1 MKKFF
6 LDRSVSLLMVI
17 IVVILATLFQ
27 SGISYSTTFGRLK
40 DNIQMMTWMPISFL
54 SLRFFLLFAA
64 ILLWIIQRKK
74 LLFKIIVIAN
84 SFLTFGLVLNV
95 AALLD
100 VLVGFKSGPINVLI
114 LGVIFLA
121 ASNVLIFSVWY
132 WIIDPPGVEEDPR
145 DHEAWDF
152 LFPQRGGELP
162 HYENWVPHYT
172 DYLFVAFTTS
182 IAFSPTDTL
191 PLTRRAK
198 VLMMLQ
204 AGVSLVTITAIASS
218 VINIMAGSG

>member
-17 IVVILATLFQ
+17 VVLILATLFQ
-27 SGISYSTTFGRLK
+27 SAISYSTTFGRLK
-40 DNIQMMTWMPISFL
+40 DNIHLMTWLPVSFL
-54 SLRFFLLFAA
+54 SLRLFLVCVALV
-64 ILLWIIQRKK
+64 LWVLKRKK
-74 LLFKIIVIAN
+74 PLFKIIIVAN
-84 SFLTFGLVLNV
+84 TFLTFGLVMNI

-100 VLVGFKSGPINVLI
+100 VLAGFYSGPVNVLI

-132 WIIDPPGVEEDPR
+132 WIIDPPGVEEEPR
-145 DHEAWDF
+145 EQEAWDF
-152 LFPQRGGELP
+152 LFPQRGGEIP
-162 HYENWVPHYT
+162 HYENWVPRYT

-218 VINIMAGSG
+218 VINIMASGG

>member
-17 IVVILATLFQ
+17 VVVFLATLFQ

-40 DNIQMMTWMPISFL
+40 DNIQIMSWLPISFL
-54 SLRFFLLFAA
+54 SLRVFLVFAA
-64 ILLWIIQRKK
+64 IILWIIKKKK
-74 LLFKIIVIAN
+74 LLFKIIIIAT
-84 SFLTFGLVLNV
+84 SFLTFGLVMNV

-100 VLVGFKSGPINVLI
+100 VLTGFQSGHVKALI
-114 LGVIFLA
+114 IGVILLA

-218 VINIMAGSG
+218 AINIMAGSG